1 MMGTDL
7 EIAGQV
13 LREHVI
19 PTENA
24 QARVRGRARLIRYFD
39 QPRRRPRTWP
49 ALAMAAAVVALVLP
63 LGWWW
68 RSDDRGAITFTEGPD
83 RLEGKVGAYV
93 SPPIDIRWALA
104 FSDGSMVELQPESH
118 GRVTR
123 TTSRGAQVLLENGR
137 ARVEVVHRPKTDW
150 SILAGPYTVRVTG
163 TSFEVAFE
171 ARTQTLEVVM
181 RSGTVLVEGP
191 GISTPVEIQGAQ
203 RFLHRA
209 GSPEVSS
216 GPAPLPSSEPG
227 SVPRASTTPP
237 TASAEAPRA
246 VAHPSG
252 PASASAAGPSW
263 AALAARGQ
271 YQAVLEQAER
281 LGLGRALSTTKPA
294 DLMALGHAARFAG
307 RTDLAA
313 RAYQA
318 TRARFGATS
327 DAANAAFFLGRMVEG
342 QSPNMAIGWYERYV
356 SETPR
361 GTWVAEAL
369 GRRMVLLKKS
379 GAHEAALE
387 AARQYQ
393 ERFPKGPYAGVAREM
408 TTPP

>member
-1 MMGTDL
+1 MTGTDL
-7 EIAGQV
+7 EIAGRLLQ
-13 LREHVI
+13 EHVN

-24 QARVRGRARLIRYFD
+24 QAKVRGRARLIRYFD
-39 QPRRRPRTWP
+39 QPRRRPRAWP

-68 RSDDRGAITFTEGPD
+68 RSDDRAITFTEGPD
-83 RLEGKVGAYV
+83 RQEGKVGAYV
-93 SPPIDIRWALA
+93 SPPVDIRWALA
-104 FSDGSMVELQPESH
+104 FSDGSVVELEPQSH

-123 TTSRGAQVLLENGR
+123 TTPRGAEVLLENGR

-191 GISTPVEIQGAQ
+191 GISKPVEIQGAQ
-203 RFLHRA
+203 RFVHRA
-209 GSPEVSS
+209 GSPETSS
-216 GPAPLPSSEPG
+216 GTAASPSSEAG
-227 SVPRASTTPP
+227 GLPRASVTPP
-237 TASAEAPRA
+237 TASAEPPRA
-246 VAHPSG
+246 LARASG
-252 PASASAAGPSW
+252 PASPSATGPVSW

-271 YQAVLEQAER
+271 YQVVLEQADR
-281 LGLGRALSTTKPA
+281 LGLGRALSTTKA
-294 DLMALGHAARFAG
+294 VDLMALGHAARFAG